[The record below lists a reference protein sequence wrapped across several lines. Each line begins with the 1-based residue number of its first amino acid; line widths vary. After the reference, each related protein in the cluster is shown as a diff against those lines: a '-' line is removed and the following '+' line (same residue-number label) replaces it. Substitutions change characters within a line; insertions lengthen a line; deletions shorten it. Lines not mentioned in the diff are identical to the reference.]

1 MSYVDPN
8 YKTKKAFL
16 DALAKGTMHQ
26 TYNPSGMFPTK
37 QDGTDCIE
45 GPHYPAPHKWYA
57 AVTVQ
62 NGIVVSSG
70 RVKLGSAKAVIAA
83 AKADTST
90 LSARDTAEHH
100 AATVDA
106 WVEHAAPA
114 VPAPISYAPE
124 VIADSS
130 EKFCGNGL
138 RFATEAEAKQY
149 VIDLMMRWTAVCDYR
164 VAPSQ
169 DAVTHRIVD
178 GVMSRIDGD

>member
-62 NGIVVSSG
+62 GGIVVSSG
-70 RVKLGSAKAVIAA
+70 KVKLGSAKAVIAA

-90 LSARDTAEHH
+90 LPIVAEP
-100 AATVDA
+100 T
-106 WVEHAAPA
+106 APA
-114 VPAPISYAPE
+114 VQAPISYAPE
-124 VIADSS
+124 VIADAS

-138 RFATEAEAKQY
+138 RFATETEAKQY
-149 VIDLMMRWTAVCDYR
+149 AIDLMCRWTAVRDYR